1 MLLFAISSNMKI
13 MKFRVSASLELVN
26 VCLDSLRY
34 REGIKL
40 ICHAIKLLFTGM
52 QQYQHAIEE
61 SQTKNT
67 DKLQEIE
74 TLKKD
79 HLDKLWVKLK
89 SYLESKLAWKMPDNY
104 QNEALPRELEV
115 GITNT
120 SGLDSAVGNLICI
133 IVVFFPD
140 CPCSVHLNFNM
151 KMCTTNTLPLF
162 EVLVYIL

>member
-1 MLLFAISSNMKI
+1 MKI

-52 QQYQHAIEE
+52 QQCQHAIEE
-61 SQTKNT
+61 SQTENI

-79 HLDKLWVKLK
+79 HLDELWVKLK
-89 SYLESKLAWKMPDNY
+89 SYLESKLDWKMPDNY

-120 SGLDSAVGNLICI
+120 SGLDSAVDNLICI
-133 IVVFFPD
+133 IVKSFSLNVPA
-140 CPCSVHLNFNM
+140 VH
-151 KMCTTNTLPLF
+151 
-162 EVLVYIL
+162 I